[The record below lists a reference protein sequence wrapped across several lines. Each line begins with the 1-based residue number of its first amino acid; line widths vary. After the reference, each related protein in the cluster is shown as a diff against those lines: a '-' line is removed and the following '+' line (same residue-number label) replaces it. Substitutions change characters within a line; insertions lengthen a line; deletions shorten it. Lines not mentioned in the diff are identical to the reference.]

1 MLGFRE
7 LEIQVTKEIAR
18 KRRAVIACGGGL
30 VLNRINIDRLHQ
42 RFEIVQLT
50 ASPAVVLERVL
61 SQVGQRP
68 LLSVEDPMA
77 TIHDMLNFRKPF
89 YDRAADIT
97 VNTSRLTLEEVV
109 DEIIRKLRRIESF
122 DWQK

>member
-1 MLGFRE
+1 M
-7 LEIQVTKEIAR
+7 TKEIAR

-50 ASPAVVLERVL
+50 ASPAVALERVL

-77 TIHDMLNFRKPF
+77 TIRYMLNFRKPF